1 MTGVKHLSTDSKR
14 PGPVPEGKLRLYS
27 MRFCPYAQRI
37 HLVLDAKEIPYET
50 VYINLTNKPTWLKE
64 VSPLGKVPALELPNG
79 KVLYESLII
88 ADYLDEE
95 YSKRPLQD
103 KDPLKKA
110 LDRIVVERF
119 NETIGAM
126 FRIFLNQ
133 EGQSI
138 TTVLIGLDY
147 FEAKLVHRQQ
157 TAKDPAAHFFHG
169 TKPGM
174 VDYMIWPW
182 CERADLMTILAQ
194 RKVFELDSTRYPA
207 LLKWR
212 LAMIEDEAVK
222 KSILSAE
229 VHAAYIQSKRDGD
242 VNYEIPLNQPTKK
255 ARMA

>member
-1 MTGVKHLSTDSKR
+1 
-14 PGPVPEGKLRLYS
+14 
-27 MRFCPYAQRI
+27 
-37 HLVLDAKEIPYET
+37 
-50 VYINLTNKPTWLKE
+50 
-64 VSPLGKVPALELPNG
+64 
-79 KVLYESLII
+79 
-88 ADYLDEE
+88 
-95 YSKRPLQD
+95 
-103 KDPLKKA
+103 
-110 LDRIVVERF
+110 
-119 NETIGAM
+119 M

-207 LLKWR
+207 LVRVIK
-212 LAMIEDEAVK
+212 
-222 KSILSAE
+222 
-229 VHAAYIQSKRDGD
+229 
-242 VNYEIPLNQPTKK
+242 TC
-255 ARMA
+255 